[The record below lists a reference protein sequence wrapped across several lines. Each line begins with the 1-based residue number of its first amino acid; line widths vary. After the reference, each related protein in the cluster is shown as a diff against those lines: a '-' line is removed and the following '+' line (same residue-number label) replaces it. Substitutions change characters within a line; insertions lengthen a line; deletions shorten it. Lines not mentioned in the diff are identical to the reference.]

1 MRKTL
6 IIAAAILLAAAIS
19 ACGTTEPRATQQ
31 QEMEQTQLQLYGLPS
46 DGLAHEPY
54 GWDNLYGS
62 KEVPEKWWQ
71 RSPRDPKAG
80 EEVEINVSVGTS
92 LKDKDIWLEW
102 SLNGELME
110 PVKCSHRANVS
121 VDGVERLRCIGKL
134 GSFDTGDRVEYT
146 VCAGTDG
153 KAEKQLGIFEFSIS
167 EWQTFIPESIRA
179 DESGLVISGSAGGVE
194 ATARAELS
202 YGVLSLTVEDGAE
215 EPDLEEA
222 GELSLTSGGLK
233 AEFAED
239 SCAFSAE
246 LDGRELLSMCEG
258 LELLTDGA
266 DISGIRLSVAAD
278 RTDAF
283 YGFGMRYDSLD
294 QRGKTVDIYCVNW
307 YTQQQG
313 ESYTPVPFYFVPD
326 KYGLFVDSTCYS
338 RFAMCSEREDAC
350 VVEVYTEGDGE
361 LFVPFHFITGDNADI
376 LSRYSELAGKAELP
390 PAWAFGPWISANEWN
405 RQSEIMEQLDAT
417 LENRIST
424 SVIVIEAWSDE
435 ETFYIW
441 NDAEYE
447 PNDGSGAFSLDDFT
461 FSGRWPDPAG
471 MVDELH
477 ENGIKVLLWQIPV
490 LKYSATAPVQS
501 MRDQFYAEDM
511 GYVFSREDGSVYR
524 MPSGTWFGSSLLV
537 DFTDPEA
544 ASWFLEKRR
553 YLIDELGVDGF
564 KTDGGEFVWGS
575 DVVASNGLSGR
586 SLRNAYPDAYAQ
598 AYYDFIN
605 ADGQERVTFSRAGG
619 SSMQTHPLCWI
630 GDQLSDE
637 KAFKSAIIAAQSAS
651 MSGIPFVAWDIAGF
665 SGDVPTTEL
674 YCRSAAQA
682 AFSPVMQLHSE
693 TSGDPSPSVARTP
706 WNMAE
711 RKGSDT
717 CLEVYKYYANLR
729 MNLLPYIYS
738 EAAYSS
744 ESGEPLMRSMAYEF
758 PADGKAAEYE
768 YQYMLGRSLLV
779 APVTEISS
787 GRVEVYLP
795 EGEWYGFFDGELY
808 EPGTHIFECEL
819 DEIPVFVRAGSVI
832 PLNTVDGKLGSYVGN
847 DTESYSDL
855 EFWSFADGSE
865 YDWFDYVSGEQYTLN
880 VTDEYTKLAV
890 PYEYSVRCF
899 AA

>member
-6 IIAAAILLAAAIS
+6 IIAAALLLVAAIS
-19 ACGTTEPRATQQ
+19 ACGAVQPEVTVQKE
-31 QEMEQTQLQLYGLPS
+31 LKLYGLPS

-121 VDGVERLRCIGKL
+121 VDGVERLRCIGEL
-134 GSFDTGDRVEYT
+134 GSFETGDRVEYT
-146 VCAGTDG
+146 VCAGTNG
-153 KAEKQLGIFEFSIS
+153 EAEKQLGIFEFSIS
-167 EWQTFIPESIRA
+167 EWQTFIPESIHA
-179 DESGLVISGSAGGVE
+179 DESSLVIFGSAGGVE

-202 YGVLSLTVEDGAE
+202 DGVLSLTVEDGAE
-215 EPDLEEA
+215 KSGLEEA
-222 GELSLTSGGLK
+222 GELSLTSGGLE

-239 SCAFSAE
+239 SCSFSAT

-258 LELLTDGA
+258 LELLTDGESV
-266 DISGIRLSVAAD
+266 SGVRLSLSAGD
-278 RTDAF
+278 DDAF

-350 VVEVYTEGDGE
+350 VVEVYTEDGDE
-361 LFVPFHFITGDNADI
+361 LSVPFYFITGDNADI
-376 LSRYSELAGKAELP
+376 LSKYSELAGKAELP

-417 LENRIST
+417 LENQIST

-441 NDAEYE
+441 NDAEYK

-471 MVDELH
+471 MIDELH

-490 LKYSATAPVQS
+490 LKYSTTAPVQS

-511 GYVFSREDGSVYR
+511 GYVFSREGGSTYR

-537 DFTDPEA
+537 DFTNPEA

-553 YLIDELGVDGF
+553 YLIDELGIDGF

-651 MSGIPFVAWDIAGF
+651 MSGIPFVAWDFAGF

-674 YCRSAAQA
+674 YCRSVAQA

-717 CLEVYKYYANLR
+717 CLDVYRYYANLR

-758 PADGKAAEYE
+758 PEDSAAAGYE

-795 EGEWYGFFDGELY
+795 EGEWYGFFDGERY

-819 DEIPVFVRAGSVI
+819 DEIPVFVRSGSVI
-832 PLNTVDGKLGSYVGN
+832 PLNTADGTLGSYVGN
-847 DTESYSDL
+847 ATESYDKL
-855 EFWSFADGSE
+855 TFWCFSEDAE
-865 YDWFDYVSGEQYTLN
+865 YDWLDYVSGMRYTLKL
-880 VTDEYTKLAV
+880 TDEGASMPV
-890 PYEYSVRCF
+890 PFEHEVRCF
-899 AA
+899 YA

>member
-6 IIAAAILLAAAIS
+6 IIAAALLLVAAIS
-19 ACGTTEPRATQQ
+19 ACGAVQPEVTVQKE
-31 QEMEQTQLQLYGLPS
+31 LQLYGLPS

-121 VDGVERLRCIGKL
+121 VDGVERLRCIGGL
-134 GSFDTGDRVEYT
+134 GSFETGDRVEYT
-146 VCAGTDG
+146 VCAGTNG
-153 KAEKQLGIFEFSIS
+153 EAEKQLGIFEFSIS
-167 EWQTFIPESIRA
+167 EWQTFIPESIHA
-179 DESGLVISGSAGGVE
+179 DESSLVIFGSAGGVE

-202 YGVLSLTVEDGAE
+202 DGVLSLTVEDGAE
-215 EPDLEEA
+215 ESDLEKA

-239 SCAFSAE
+239 SCSFSAT

-258 LELLTDGA
+258 LELLTDGESV
-266 DISGIRLSVAAD
+266 SGVRLSLSAVD
-278 RTDAF
+278 DDAF

-350 VVEVYTEGDGE
+350 VVEVYTEDGDE
-361 LFVPFHFITGDNADI
+361 ISVPFYFITGDNADI
-376 LSRYSELAGKAELP
+376 LSKYSELAGKAELP

-417 LENRIST
+417 LENQIST

-471 MVDELH
+471 MIDELH

-490 LKYSATAPVQS
+490 LKYSTTAPVQS

-511 GYVFSREDGSVYR
+511 GYVFSREGGSTYR

-537 DFTDPEA
+537 DFTNPEA

-553 YLIDELGVDGF
+553 YLIDELGIDGF

-674 YCRSAAQA
+674 YCRSVAQA
-682 AFSPVMQLHSE
+682 AF
-693 TSGDPSPSVARTP
+693 
-706 WNMAE
+706 
-711 RKGSDT
+711 
-717 CLEVYKYYANLR
+717 YYANLR

-758 PADGKAAEYE
+758 PADSAAAGYE

-795 EGEWYGFFDGELY
+795 EGEWYGFFDGERY
-808 EPGTHIFECEL
+808 EPGIHIFECEL
-819 DEIPVFVRAGSVI
+819 NEIPVFVRGGAVI
-832 PLNTVDGKLGSYVGN
+832 PLNTANGELGSYVGN
-847 DTESYSDL
+847 GTEDYLEL
-855 EFWSFADGSE
+855 EFWSYSEKSE
-865 YDWFDYVSGEQYTLN
+865 YDWFDYVSGERYTLKF
-880 VTDEYTKLAV
+880 TDEGTKPAV
-890 PYEYSVRCF
+890 PYEYEARYF
-899 AA
+899 TG

>member
-6 IIAAAILLAAAIS
+6 IIAAALLLVAAIS
-19 ACGTTEPRATQQ
+19 ACGAVQPEVTVQKE
-31 QEMEQTQLQLYGLPS
+31 LKLYGLPS

-121 VDGVERLRCIGKL
+121 VDGVERLRCIGEL
-134 GSFDTGDRVEYT
+134 GSFETGDRVEYT
-146 VCAGTDG
+146 VCAGTNG
-153 KAEKQLGIFEFSIS
+153 EAEKQLGIFEFSIS
-167 EWQTFIPESIRA
+167 EWQTFIPESIHA
-179 DESGLVISGSAGGVE
+179 DESSLVIFGSAGGVE

-202 YGVLSLTVEDGAE
+202 DGVLSLTVEDGAE
-215 EPDLEEA
+215 KSGLEEA
-222 GELSLTSGGLK
+222 GELSLTSGGLE

-239 SCAFSAE
+239 SCSFSAT

-258 LELLTDGA
+258 LELLTDGESV
-266 DISGIRLSVAAD
+266 SGVRLSLSAVD
-278 RTDAF
+278 DDAF

-350 VVEVYTEGDGE
+350 VVEVYTEDGDE
-361 LFVPFHFITGDNADI
+361 LSVPFYFITGDNADI
-376 LSRYSELAGKAELP
+376 LSKYSELAGKAELP

-417 LENRIST
+417 LENQIST

-471 MVDELH
+471 MIDELH

-490 LKYSATAPVQS
+490 LKYSTTAPVQS

-537 DFTDPEA
+537 DFTNPEA

-553 YLIDELGVDGF
+553 YLIDELGIDGF

-674 YCRSAAQA
+674 YCRSVAQA

-693 TSGDPSPSVARTP
+693 TSGDPSPSAARTP

-717 CLEVYKYYANLR
+717 CLDVYRYYANLR

-758 PADGKAAEYE
+758 PGDTKAVNYE

-795 EGEWYGFFDGELY
+795 EGEWFGLFDGEIY
-808 EPGTHIFECEL
+808 EPGFHTFECGL
-819 DEIPVFVRAGSVI
+819 DEIPVFVRSGSVI
-832 PLNTVDGKLGSYVGN
+832 PLNTADGTLGSYVGN
-847 DTESYSDL
+847 ATESYDKL
-855 EFWSFADGSE
+855 TFWCFSEDAE
-865 YDWFDYVSGEQYTLN
+865 YDWLDYVSGMRYTLKL
-880 VTDEYTKLAV
+880 TDEGASMPV
-890 PYEYSVRCF
+890 PFEHEVRCF
-899 AA
+899 YA

>member
-6 IIAAAILLAAAIS
+6 IIAAALLLVAAIS
-19 ACGTTEPRATQQ
+19 ACGAVQPEVTVQKE
-31 QEMEQTQLQLYGLPS
+31 LKLYGLPS

-121 VDGVERLRCIGKL
+121 VDGVERLRCIGEL
-134 GSFDTGDRVEYT
+134 GSFETGDRVEYT
-146 VCAGTDG
+146 VCAGTNG
-153 KAEKQLGIFEFSIS
+153 EAEKQLGIFEFSIS
-167 EWQTFIPESIRA
+167 EWQTFIPESIHA
-179 DESGLVISGSAGGVE
+179 DESSLVIFGSAGGVE

-202 YGVLSLTVEDGAE
+202 DGVLSLTVEDGAE
-215 EPDLEEA
+215 KSGLEEA
-222 GELSLTSGGLK
+222 GELSLTSGGLE

-239 SCAFSAE
+239 SCSFSAT

-258 LELLTDGA
+258 LELLTDGESV
-266 DISGIRLSVAAD
+266 SGVRLSLSAGD
-278 RTDAF
+278 DDAF

-313 ESYTPVPFYFVPD
+313 ESYTPVPFFFVPD

-350 VVEVYTEGDGE
+350 VVEVYTEDGDE
-361 LFVPFHFITGDNADI
+361 LSVPFYFITGGNADI
-376 LSRYSELAGKAELP
+376 LSKYSELAGKAELP

-417 LENRIST
+417 LENQIST

-471 MVDELH
+471 MIDELH

-490 LKYSATAPVQS
+490 LKYSTTAPVQS

-511 GYVFSREDGSVYR
+511 GYVFSREGGSTYR

-537 DFTDPEA
+537 DFTNPEA

-553 YLIDELGVDGF
+553 YLIDELGIDGF

-605 ADGQERVTFSRAGG
+605 SDGQERVTFSRAGG

-674 YCRSAAQA
+674 YCRSVAQA

-717 CLEVYKYYANLR
+717 CLDVYRYYANLR

-758 PADGKAAEYE
+758 PADSAAAGYE

-795 EGEWYGFFDGELY
+795 EGEWYGFFDGERY
-808 EPGTHIFECEL
+808 EPGIHIFECEL
-819 DEIPVFVRAGSVI
+819 NEIPVFVRGGAVI
-832 PLNTVDGKLGSYVGN
+832 PLNTANGELGSYVGN
-847 DTESYSDL
+847 GTEDYLEL
-855 EFWSFADGSE
+855 EFWSYSEKSE
-865 YDWFDYVSGEQYTLN
+865 YDWFDYVSGERYTLKF
-880 VTDEYTKLAV
+880 TDEGTKPAV
-890 PYEYSVRCF
+890 PYKYEARCF
-899 AA
+899 TG